1 MSSQPFDQSRDQS
14 QQPSRDFNF
23 LTFPLTGSQLIEA
36 SAGTGKTFS
45 LALLYTR
52 LVLGHGSEVGDGA
65 GAGGGQTDV
74 ESTGFHRPLTPKE
87 ILVVTFTDAA
97 AEELRDRIRARLV
110 EAAVFFQDQETDR
123 DDLDPLHILRAS
135 IPAAEW
141 PGCAWRLKLAAES
154 MDEASIST
162 IHSWCNRMLV
172 EHAFD
177 TRGLFN
183 RELVTDQ
190 SELLAEVVRDYWR
203 KHFYPLSAAKVSLVL
218 DCFASPEALQQRLQ
232 GLMGNHQAG
241 LSYEGRPLAVP
252 DFDACLNAHYE
263 HQQAQ
268 EAEAARK
275 AELEQTARRQWAEQQ
290 EEIEAYLWQLQP
302 VLSGTQHDSAKPEKF
317 TQLLQSIALWA
328 KDEGKAPSKLKNF
341 AEGAFSFKK
350 GKEQAVK
357 NFPAFTSLKAI
368 YWADAHSDMGG
379 EEGCE
384 QNQVAV
390 KEPDTDLRSALTAH
404 ALDWVSTQFDARMQR
419 RAEMGFDDLLTQLAD
434 ALNDAEHG
442 PHLATTL
449 AKAFPA
455 AMIDE
460 FQDTDPVQY
469 QIFNRIYHLEENRK
483 ENLLV
488 MIGDPKQAIYSFR
501 GADIHTYLQARNATT
516 GRHYTLKRNFR
527 SSDGVVAACNHL
539 FRHAEEHPLGA
550 FRFKADGDNQV
561 PYVVVDAKGRKEQL
575 CFLGQPVAPMTLWPF
590 EHDEDEPLSMSAY
603 RQQAAEVAASQVTHW
618 LNLAQQQQ
626 AGFAILTDQQTD
638 GSNGPLNIDQPLKPK
653 DIAILV
659 RTGSEARLVREQL
672 TKRQV
677 ASVYL
682 SDRESVFAS
691 AEAVD
696 LLHWLR
702 AVAEPSDERL
712 VRAAL
717 GSNTLELPLAQLAD
731 WREDELGWESQML
744 FFARLHR
751 IWLQQ
756 GVLAMVR
763 QLMDH
768 YRLPARL
775 LKKPEGERC
784 LTNLLHLAEWLQQ
797 AAVEVKGEQA
807 LIRHLSEQIEFGDS
821 QNILRLESDAD
832 LVQVITIHKSKG
844 LEYPLVLLP
853 FIGSWREIDGKTP
866 QVNWRQ
872 GLGDSLRTYAE
883 IAGKSRF
890 GEAWDL
896 ANDERI
902 SEDMRLLYVALT
914 RASHALW
921 LGIGPLKSGN
931 AKKPQIE
938 RSAMGYLL
946 AGGDAAQT
954 KTAEAV
960 MEAYRA
966 LASGCGSIRL
976 LDRTPDVLDNR
987 LQQPEPPVL
996 SPARVSPQLNAL
1008 KGWWIASYSA
1018 IEYGAVAG
1026 MRTGADTNA
1035 HSGIAHSGVADPE
1048 LAVEATAS
1056 ETRDEPLERAPL
1068 PEELDEKNVMHQFP
1082 AGASW
1087 GTFLHS
1093 LLEWA
1098 AIQRYRTQDGQLIK
1112 GFQAAALDDASRL
1125 EYLQRQC
1132 EFREIEHLASP
1143 LSDWLKVFLQ
1153 MPWPLMSVSRSTTP
1167 ESKPFSLAGLSPKA
1181 CAVELEFL
1189 LESRSVNTQQL
1200 DQLVSRY
1207 TLDQQPR
1214 PAALPNQ
1221 LNGMLKGFID
1231 LVVEHEGRYYVV
1243 DWKSNKLGE
1252 DDTGYTHDAMVAA
1265 ILKKRYDLQY
1275 CLYLLALH
1283 RQLKARLPDYDY
1295 DRHIG
1300 GSVYVFL
1307 RGWQGEASGLCFER
1321 PPKELIEAL
1330 DRLFRGESVAIGF
1343 NSHESGEQGMLL

>member
-1 MSSQPFDQSRDQS
+1 MSSQSHDQNQNTS
-14 QQPSRDFNF
+14 QQPSRDFDF
-23 LTFPLTGSQLIEA
+23 LSFPLTGSQLIEA

-52 LVLGHGSEVGDGA
+52 LVLGHGGEVRDGA
-65 GAGGGQTDV
+65 EADGKQTDD

-110 EAAVFFQDQETDR
+110 EAAVFFQADPDEDSQDTDQ
-123 DDLDPLHILRAS
+123 DDSLYRLRAS

-203 KHFYPLSAAKVSLVL
+203 KHFYPLSAAKVALVL

-241 LSYEGRPLAVP
+241 LSFEGRPLAVP

-263 HQQAQ
+263 HQLAQ

-317 TQLLQSIALWA
+317 TLLLESIALWA
-328 KDEGKAPSKLKNF
+328 KEDAKAPSKLKNF

-368 YWADAHSDMGG
+368 YWADADEAVAEHD
-379 EEGCE
+379 E
-384 QNQVAV
+384 QGQVAV

-434 ALNDAEHG
+434 ALNDPEHG
-442 PHLATTL
+442 PHLASAL

-460 FQDTDPVQY
+460 FQDTDPIQY
-469 QIFNRIYHLEENRK
+469 QIFNRIYHLEENRP

-527 SSDGVVAACNHL
+527 SSEGVVAACNHL
-539 FRHAEEHPLGA
+539 FSHAEQHPRGA
-550 FRFKADGDNQV
+550 FRFNADGDNQV
-561 PYVVVDAKGRKEQL
+561 PYVMVDAKGRKEQL
-575 CFLGQPVAPMTLWPF
+575 CFLGQPVVPMTLWPF

-626 AGFAILTDQQTD
+626 AGFATLSDQQPD

-659 RTGSEARLVREQL
+659 RTGTEARLVREQL
-672 TKRQV
+672 AKRQV

-691 AEAVD
+691 PEAAD

-702 AVAEPSDERL
+702 AVAEPTDERL

-717 GSNTLELPLAQLAD
+717 GSNTLALPLSQLAD
-731 WREDELGWESQML
+731 WREDELGWETQML

-768 YRLPARL
+768 YRLPSRL

-807 LIRHLSEQIEFGDS
+807 LIRHLSEQIESGDS

-853 FIGSWREIDGKTP
+853 FIGSWREIDGKTR

-872 GLGDSLRTYAE
+872 GLGESERIYAE

-921 LGIGPLKSGN
+921 LGIGPMKSGN

-946 AGGDAAQT
+946 AGGDTAQT

-966 LASGCGSIRL
+966 LASGCDSIRL
-976 LDRTPDVLDNR
+976 LDHAPDVLDNR

-996 SPARVSPQLNAL
+996 SPARIPPQLNAL

-1018 IEYGAVAG
+1018 IEYGAAV
-1026 MRTGADTNA
+1026 GARGDAAANQA
-1035 HSGIAHSGVADPE
+1035 IADPE
-1048 LAVEATAS
+1048 LAIEATAS
-1056 ETRDEPLERAPL
+1056 ETRDEPRERAPL
-1068 PEELDEKNVMHQFP
+1068 AEELDEKTVMHQFP

-1098 AIQRYRTQDGQLIK
+1098 AVQRWRSEEGAMIK
-1112 GFQAAALDDASRL
+1112 GFQAAVRDDKARLD
-1125 EYLQRQC
+1125 YLQRQC
-1132 EFREIEHLASP
+1132 EFRDIAHMAAP
-1143 LSDWLKVFLQ
+1143 LSDWLKAFLQ
-1153 MPWPLMSVSRSTTP
+1153 MPWPLISSENTT
-1167 ESKPFSLAGLSPKA
+1167 FSLSELSPKA

-1189 LESRSVNTQQL
+1189 LESRGVNTLQL

-1231 LVVEHEGRYYVV
+1231 LIVEHEGRYYVV
-1243 DWKSNKLGE
+1243 DWKSNKLGD
-1252 DDTGYTHDAMVAA
+1252 DDTAYTQDAMVAA

-1283 RQLKARLPDYDY
+1283 RQLKNRLPDYDY

-1307 RGWQGEASGLCFER
+1307 RGWQGDAAGLCFER